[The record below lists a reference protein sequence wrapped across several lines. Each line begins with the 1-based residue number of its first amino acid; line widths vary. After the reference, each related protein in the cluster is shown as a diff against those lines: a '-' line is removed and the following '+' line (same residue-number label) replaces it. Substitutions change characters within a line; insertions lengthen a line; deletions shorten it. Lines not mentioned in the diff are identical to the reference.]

1 MEDYIVRATAGDGA
15 IRAIAAVTTGVVRKS
30 QMTHGLSPLSTA
42 ALGRTLTAAAMM
54 SASLKGHKDSL
65 TVQIKGDGPI
75 GGIVVVSDS
84 FGSVRGYVNN
94 PLIYLPLNEQGK
106 FDVAG
111 AVGKGYL
118 NVIKDMGLKEPY
130 VGYVDLISGEIA
142 DDITYYYAY
151 SEQIPTVTA
160 LGVLASADEIVSAAG
175 GFILQLMP
183 GAGEEEITFIENKIA
198 SVPSVTKLL
207 SEGKTPEDI
216 LKMILCERD
225 LKIMDRTP
233 CKYECNCSKERM
245 ERNIISLGKKEI
257 LSIANEDH
265 GAELLCHF
273 CNQKYWFDEEKL
285 LSLVDK

>member
-1 MEDYIVRATAGDGA
+1 M
-15 IRAIAAVTTGVVRKS
+15 
-30 QMTHGLSPLSTA
+30 H
-42 ALGRTLTAAAMM
+42 
-54 SASLKGHKDSL
+54 
-65 TVQIKGDGPI
+65 
-75 GGIVVVSDS
+75 
-84 FGSVRGYVNN
+84 
-94 PLIYLPLNEQGK
+94 
-106 FDVAG
+106 
-111 AVGKGYL
+111 
-118 NVIKDMGLKEPY
+118 
-130 VGYVDLISGEIA
+130 
-142 DDITYYYAY
+142 
-151 SEQIPTVTA
+151 IPSKYPVTA

>member
-130 VGYVDLISGEIA
+130 VGYVDLISG
-142 DDITYYYAY
+142 
-151 SEQIPTVTA
+151 
-160 LGVLASADEIVSAAG
+160 
-175 GFILQLMP
+175 
-183 GAGEEEITFIENKIA
+183 K
-198 SVPSVTKLL
+198 
-207 SEGKTPEDI
+207 
-216 LKMILCERD
+216 
-225 LKIMDRTP
+225 
-233 CKYECNCSKERM
+233 
-245 ERNIISLGKKEI
+245 
-257 LSIANEDH
+257 
-265 GAELLCHF
+265 
-273 CNQKYWFDEEKL
+273 
-285 LSLVDK
+285 